1 MPHWH
6 LTTCAG
12 MVCAAQYEDE
22 VWYRC
27 CVEAV
32 DLLDTTTFVT
42 VNYTD
47 YGNSEQVTLGR
58 CV

>member
-1 MPHWH
+1 
-6 LTTCAG
+6 
-12 MVCAAQYEDE
+12 MVCAALYEDE

-27 CVEAV
+27 RVDSV
-32 DLLDTTTFVT
+32 DLLDATTFVT
-42 VNYTD
+42 VTYTD